1 MGFVIPRFCYIGSAA
16 IKGFNIL
23 GFRDIGFITPGVR
36 YTGVRSTG
44 ILLDTGVPSVPYAGI
59 SLCKVH
65 YQYQDF
71 VIQELVIPGFR
82 CILGFVIP
90 GFRYILWFVALE
102 SRPIE
107 LRLTET
113 SFYRG
118 SLYPEPICCAI
129 FPLCWI
135 NFF

>member
-1 MGFVIPRFCYIGSAA
+1 MVYRDFVILGPVMPRFRSMGFVIPRFCYIGSTA

-23 GFRDIGFITPGVR
+23 GFRDIGFITPEVR
-36 YTGVRSTG
+36 YTDVRSTG

-71 VIQELVIPGFR
+71 AIQELVIPGFR
-82 CILGFVIP
+82 CIL
-90 GFRYILWFVALE
+90 WFVALE
-102 SRPIE
+102 SRPTE

-113 SFYRG
+113 SFHRG
-118 SLYPEPICCAI
+118 SLYPESI
-129 FPLCWI
+129 
-135 NFF
+135 